1 MYLVEY
7 SRTRTANPR
16 SFAFPDLLR
25 NYPPIAEGLTKM
37 GTTEFELDFAK
48 QDGFV
53 PVIVQDAGDGTV
65 LMLAYMNE
73 VAFHRTIETGRATY
87 WSRSRNE
94 LWVKGESSG
103 NVQDVEE
110 VLVDCDDDTVL
121 LKVRQR
127 GGAACHEGYRS
138 CFFRRTDDGKLRVI
152 AERVF
157 DPKDVYR
164 E

>member
-1 MYLVEY
+1 MK
-7 SRTRTANPR
+7 
-16 SFAFPDLLR
+16 
-25 NYPPIAEGLTKM
+25 AEAST
-37 GTTEFELDFAK
+37 LDFAK
-48 QDGFV
+48 QGGLV
-53 PVIVQDAGDGTV
+53 PVIVQDARDGTV

-73 VAFHRTIETGRATY
+73 LAFRRTLATGMATY

-103 NVQDVEE
+103 NVQHVEE
-110 VLVDCDDDTVL
+110 VLVDCDEDTVL
-121 LKVRQR
+121 LKVRQG
-127 GGAACHEGYRS
+127 GGAACHLGYRS
-138 CFFRRTDDGKLRVI
+138 CFFRKADGGGFRTI